1 MEIKAII
8 IEDEKPATDLLL
20 HYLKS
25 FSQISILGT
34 FSDGFSGL
42 KAINEIKPQ
51 LVFMDIQ
58 MPKLTG
64 LEILELLEHKPAI
77 IFTTAFD
84 QYAVKAF
91 EANAIDYLLK
101 PFSSDRFANAV
112 NKALE
117 KISQN
122 QNNHPIINSA
132 ITVLEPNQSKME
144 RIAVRSGSKIQV
156 IPVEDILYFE
166 ADGDYVKMHTKAGNF
181 LKEKTMKY
189 FETHL
194 DSAKFI
200 RIHRTYILNVET
212 ILRVEYYDK
221 ENHVAVLN
229 NNEKLKISSSG
240 YKLLKSAI
248 NL

>member
-1 MEIKAII
+1 MEIRAII

-20 HYLKS
+20 HYLKA
-25 FSQISILGT
+25 FSQISVIDT

-51 LVFMDIQ
+51 LVFLDIQ

-64 LEILELLEHKPAI
+64 LEILELLEYKPLI

-101 PFSSDRFANAV
+101 PFNSDRFAIAV
-112 NKALE
+112 NKAIE

-122 QNNHPIINSA
+122 INNIPIIDTA
-132 ITVLEPNQSKME
+132 INVLEPKQIKME
-144 RIAVRSGSKIQV
+144 RIAIRSGSKIQV
-156 IPVEDILYFE
+156 ILVDDILYFE
-166 ADGDYVKMHTKAGNF
+166 ADGDYVKLHSKSGNF

-194 DSAKFI
+194 DSSKFI

-212 ILRVEYYDK
+212 IQRVEFYDK
-221 ENHVAVLN
+221 DNHIAVLN

-240 YKLLKSAI
+240 YKLLKKSI

>member
-189 FETHL
+189 FENHL

>member
-1 MEIKAII
+1 MDIKAII
-8 IEDEKPATDLLL
+8 IEDEKPATELLL

-25 FSQISILGT
+25 FPEISIIGT

-42 KAINEIKPQ
+42 KAINDIKPH
-51 LVFMDIQ
+51 LVFLDIQ

-77 IFTTAFD
+77 IFTTAFN

-112 NKALE
+112 KKAIE

-122 QNNHPIINSA
+122 QNTQPIINSA
-132 ITVLEPNQSKME
+132 INALEPGYIKME

-156 IPVEDILYFE
+156 IPVEDIYYFE
-166 ADGDYVKMHTKAGNF
+166 ADGDYVKLHTKAGNF

-194 DSAKFI
+194 NTSKFI

-212 ILRVEYYDK
+212 IQRVEYYDK
-221 ENHVAVLN
+221 DSHIAVLN
-229 NNEKLKISSSG
+229 NNEKIKISSSG
-240 YKLLKSAI
+240 YKLLKTAI

>member
-1 MEIKAII
+1 MEIRAII
-8 IEDEKPATDLLL
+8 IEDEKPATELLL
-20 HYLKS
+20 HYLKT
-25 FSQISILGT
+25 FSNIIICGT

-42 KAINEIKPQ
+42 KAINELKPQ
-51 LVFMDIQ
+51 LVFLDIQ

-64 LEILELLEHKPAI
+64 IEILELLDHKPAI
-77 IFTTAFD
+77 IFTTAYD

-101 PFSSDRFANAV
+101 PFSSDRFTTAV
-112 NKALE
+112 NKAVE
-117 KISQN
+117 KIYQN
-122 QNNHPIINSA
+122 QNSQQA
-132 ITVLEPNQSKME
+132 ISSVITALEPHQTKME
-144 RIAVRSGSKIQV
+144 RIAVRAGSKIQV

-166 ADGDYVKMHTKAGNF
+166 ADGDYVKMHTKSGNY

-189 FETHL
+189 LENHL
-194 DSAKFI
+194 DSSKFI
-200 RIHRTYILNVET
+200 RIHRTYIANVDT
-212 ILRVEYYDK
+212 IQRVEYYDK
-221 ENHVAVLN
+221 ENHVAVLS

>member
-1 MEIKAII
+1 
-8 IEDEKPATDLLL
+8 
-20 HYLKS
+20 
-25 FSQISILGT
+25 
-34 FSDGFSGL
+34 
-42 KAINEIKPQ
+42 
-51 LVFMDIQ
+51 MDIQ

-122 QNNHPIINSA
+122 QNNQPIINSA
-132 ITVLEPNQSKME
+132 LTVLEPNQSKME

>member
-1 MEIKAII
+1 MEIRAII

-51 LVFMDIQ
+51 LDFMDIQ

-122 QNNHPIINSA
+122 QNNQPIINSA
-132 ITVLEPNQSKME
+132 LTVLEPNQSKME

>member
-1 MEIKAII
+1 MDIKAII
-8 IEDEKPATDLLL
+8 IEDEKPATELLL

-64 LEILELLEHKPAI
+64 IEILELLDHKPSI
-77 IFTTAFD
+77 IFTTAYD

-101 PFSSDRFANAV
+101 PFSQDRFTIAV
-112 NKALE
+112 NKAIE
-117 KISQN
+117 KIN
-122 QNNHPIINSA
+122 QNSLPVISSL
-132 ITVLEPNQSKME
+132 ITALEPHQTKME

-166 ADGDYVKMHTKAGNF
+166 ADGDYVKMHTKSGNF

-194 DSAKFI
+194 DSSKFI

-240 YKLLKSAI
+240 YKLLKNAI

>member
-1 MEIKAII
+1 
-8 IEDEKPATDLLL
+8 
-20 HYLKS
+20 
-25 FSQISILGT
+25 
-34 FSDGFSGL
+34 
-42 KAINEIKPQ
+42 
-51 LVFMDIQ
+51 
-58 MPKLTG
+58 
-64 LEILELLEHKPAI
+64 
-77 IFTTAFD
+77 
-84 QYAVKAF
+84 
-91 EANAIDYLLK
+91 LLK

-122 QNNHPIINSA
+122 QNNQPIINSA
-132 ITVLEPNQSKME
+132 LTVLEPNQSKME

>member
-1 MEIKAII
+1 MDIKAII
-8 IEDEKPATDLLL
+8 IEDEKPATELLL

-64 LEILELLEHKPAI
+64 IEILELLDHKPSI
-77 IFTTAFD
+77 IFTTAYD

-101 PFSSDRFANAV
+101 PFSQDRFTIAV
-112 NKALE
+112 NKAIE
-117 KISQN
+117 KIN
-122 QNNHPIINSA
+122 QNSQQVISSV
-132 ITVLEPNQSKME
+132 ITALEPHQTKME

-166 ADGDYVKMHTKAGNF
+166 ADGDYVKMHTKSGNF

-189 FETHL
+189 LEAHL
-194 DSAKFI
+194 DSSKFI
-200 RIHRTYILNVET
+200 RIHRTYIANVET
-212 ILRVEYYDK
+212 IQRVEYYDK

-240 YKLLKSAI
+240 YKLLKNAI

>member
-1 MEIKAII
+1 MEIRAII

-122 QNNHPIINSA
+122 QNNQPIINSA
-132 ITVLEPNQSKME
+132 LTVLEPNQSKME